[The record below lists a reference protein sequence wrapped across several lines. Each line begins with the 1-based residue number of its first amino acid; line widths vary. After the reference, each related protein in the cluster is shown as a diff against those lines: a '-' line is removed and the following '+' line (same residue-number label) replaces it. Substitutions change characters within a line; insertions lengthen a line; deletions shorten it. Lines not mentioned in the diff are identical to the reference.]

1 MSGKLDDRR
10 IVITGASRGYGRAIA
25 HVFAREGAQLALLAR
40 SENDLEEVERE
51 IRQSYGSVCFS
62 IRTDVGKY
70 DSVQTAFSEIYGKW
84 NRVDGLI
91 NNAATVRPIGMVS
104 DLDPQE
110 WQRTID
116 VDLNG
121 PYFCAREALKTMMDG
136 KGGCIINVTSG
147 LARFVLPRFS
157 VYSTAKGGLNTL
169 TLYLAQELASVS
181 IRVFGLDPG
190 VMDTDMQ
197 TSIRDTDV
205 NALGEENQ
213 LIFSGYKERG
223 ELNPPERSARLALF
237 LMADA
242 EMELSGQI
250 GGISHFSQFGYQP

>member
-1 MSGKLDDRR
+1 M
-10 IVITGASRGYGRAIA
+10 
-25 HVFAREGAQLALLAR
+25 ALLAR
-40 SENDLEEVERE
+40 SENDLAEVERE
-51 IRQSYGSVCFS
+51 IRQSYGSVCFT
-62 IRTDVGKY
+62 IQTDVGKY
-70 DSVQTAFSEIYGKW
+70 DSVQSAFSEIYSKW

-91 NNAATVRPIGMVS
+91 NNAAIVRPIGMVS